1 MTDPRFTIV
10 PFQGTFDAITTRV
23 CDVETATVAS
33 TTASMTPLD
42 IYLRIGTHRALEIV
56 LSSPPS
62 VGAVV
67 NAAMAMPGITVHD
80 RAVDLLGRMAGQTLS
95 LAIQAFS
102 STDYLMRPVYAD
114 KAWEMLTAALSQ
126 TDDAYQPHVIQFL
139 EKLRA
144 DPNPAKRLAAIDALD
159 TLEA

>member
-10 PFQGTFDAITTRV
+10 SVQATSDAITTRV
-23 CDVETATVAS
+23 YDVETATVAS

-42 IYLRIGTHRALEIV
+42 FYLRVGTHRALESV
-56 LSSPPS
+56 LSNPPP

-67 NAAMAMPGITVHD
+67 NAAMTMPGVTVHD

-95 LAIQAFS
+95 VAIQAFS
-102 STDYLMRPVYAD
+102 STDYMMRPVYAN

-126 TDDAYQPHVIQFL
+126 TDDAYQPHAVRFL

-159 TLEA
+159 ALEA